1 MFERKKI
8 SRRKQSSVGYF
19 TIVSKLWYSEYI
31 CVCHL
36 SYCPGDQDFPEITWF
51 QIFCPIFLIS
61 HLGILSGFGRKYSV
75 RGICSGNSVVGRSPA
90 CSKETVS
97 FQSTGSRSREQEQQ
111 STVVGAVPGDRSY
124 SDCDLGGDIEN
135 VILFLRVLGSK

>member
-97 FQSTGSRSREQEQQ
+97 F
-111 STVVGAVPGDRSY
+111 
-124 SDCDLGGDIEN
+124 
-135 VILFLRVLGSK
+135 